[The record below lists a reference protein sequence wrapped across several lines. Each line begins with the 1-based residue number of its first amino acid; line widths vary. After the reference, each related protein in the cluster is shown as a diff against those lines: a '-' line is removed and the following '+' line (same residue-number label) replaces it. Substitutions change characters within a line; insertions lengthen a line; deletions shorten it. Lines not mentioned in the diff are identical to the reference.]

1 MRKPYLR
8 RMVVL
13 WVHWFAIV
21 LTYWGIFL
29 WLPDM
34 LYARGLGFAKSLE
47 YSIAIT
53 LAQVPGYLSPPP
65 TS

>member
-1 MRKPYLR
+1 
-8 RMVVL
+8 VL